1 MIWIILFVK
10 PAIITTLAN
19 FYQAPVVLP
28 PLAPDPDKTGVP
40 SDHWIPVMK
49 PIDNGNPQPVRT
61 YREVKVRPMPQSGIN
76 AFHEWIKAEK
86 WETIL
91 SAPSSNE
98 KAEIL
103 QGLIMTKLDQYCP
116 QKIRKIA
123 SDDKPWFTS
132 KLKELDRKKK
142 REYRKNRSSQK
153 YKQLQRAFLKKV
165 ATEKK
170 NFKKRMIDDVI
181 TAKSSQWY
189 TKLKRITNYDQQ
201 KTERV
206 EVEEIAHLSDKD
218 QAEAIADAFSNISNQ
233 YDPIKTDQIDIPS
246 FPSSSIPVISLQ
258 TVKGYLQQIKTKK
271 ATAPGDIPAFSTY
284 LYIPVTDLVNVTIR
298 TGQWPKIYK
307 FETVTPAPKQYPPE
321 NCEMLRPISNL
332 FNIDQVMEKIVAE
345 MVIGYMK
352 ETRAIAWSKL
362 KLFVLF

>member
-1 MIWIILFVK
+1 MKSILLDHISQAYSILLSKYGEGVQFILAGDKNDLKLDNVLNLSDNLKQVVDK
-10 PAIITTLAN
+10 PTRLNPPQMLDPIITTLAN
-19 FYQAPVVLP
+19 FYQAPEVLP
-28 PLAPDPDKTGVP
+28 PLDPDPDKTGVP

-116 QKIRKIA
+116 EKIRKIA

-153 YKQLQRAFLKKV
+153 YKQLQRVFLKKV

-201 KTERV
+201 KTEMV

-218 QAEAIADAFSNISNQ
+218 QAEAIADAFSRISN
-233 YDPIKTDQIDIPS
+233 
-246 FPSSSIPVISLQ
+246 
-258 TVKGYLQQIKTKK
+258 
-271 ATAPGDIPAFSTY
+271 
-284 LYIPVTDLVNVTIR
+284 
-298 TGQWPKIYK
+298 
-307 FETVTPAPKQYPPE
+307 E
-321 NCEMLRPISNL
+321 
-332 FNIDQVMEKIVAE
+332 
-345 MVIGYMK
+345 
-352 ETRAIAWSKL
+352 
-362 KLFVLF
+362 